1 MRGLS
6 EGICVLEKMG
16 TWIAKDVMPDSGA
29 LLYSPVFFTL
39 DSLKLYGNLFQNT
52 FILHA
57 AANMPAQRTEDTNR
71 LASSTTSDHLMTGA
85 PPGCGAFFESATMP
99 NPMATSMPQPAM
111 SYHTSLTPPFV
122 AVLPPDPP
130 PPPSV
135 MVCSRHQAH
144 VSVRAEDLAQG
155 GVRARK
161 RALEGCGASPILDAD
176 MAQQRKHKR
185 ILAAEPG
192 CAFQQ
197 IESLRPG
204 YPRVMMRTSPCAASC
219 RCSSLCSSGAFF
231 VISTALRYTSF
242 DGSCSNNVVHG
253 IRSQQPRAAQP

>member
-1 MRGLS
+1 
-6 EGICVLEKMG
+6 
-16 TWIAKDVMPDSGA
+16 MPDSGA
-29 LLYSPVFFTL
+29 LLYSLGFFTF
-39 DSLKLYGNLFQNT
+39 DSLKLHGTLFQST

-57 AANMPAQRTEDTNR
+57 AAANMPAERTEDTNR
-71 LASSTTSDHLMTGA
+71 LASSSASDHLMAGA

-144 VSVRAEDLAQG
+144 ISLEQQTLHRAAMFSPEGHAARPGRSWPVETAQQPECSVQPY
-155 GVRARK
+155 
-161 RALEGCGASPILDAD
+161 EGCVTRLSEGA
-176 MAQQRKHKR
+176 
-185 ILAAEPG
+185 
-192 CAFQQ
+192 
-197 IESLRPG
+197 
-204 YPRVMMRTSPCAASC
+204 MRTSPCAASC

-242 DGSCSNNVVHG
+242 DGSCSSKVVLG
-253 IRSQQPRAAQP
+253 GRSQQLRATQLWAAQLQGASCERL